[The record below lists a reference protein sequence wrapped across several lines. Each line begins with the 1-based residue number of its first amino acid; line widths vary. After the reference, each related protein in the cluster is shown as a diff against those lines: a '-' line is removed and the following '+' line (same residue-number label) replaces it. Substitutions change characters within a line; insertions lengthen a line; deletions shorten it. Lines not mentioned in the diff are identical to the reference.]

1 MNLEAASANTA
12 YFVAMLE
19 LGEMVTLQKQP
30 LGRES
35 MDIFRKRDM
44 PLKITFSFFG
54 VLVLVLS
61 T

>member
-19 LGEMVTLQKQP
+19 VGEMVTLQKQP

-35 MDIFRKRDM
+35 MDIFM